1 MRTPDARVRVD
12 SRPAGE
18 ANRYMQLRTNV
29 EGEIK
34 AGRPHRSVAP
44 WVVLGLSLLATLGA
58 WYAAECYVVGPQR
71 VENGASSPS
80 VATAGDYPLQVL
92 IGGLAVSVLL
102 FDIALMMASTRAK
115 ALAVSELMTRRVRE
129 SEARMRTV
137 LDYAPEG
144 IITFD
149 SEGAVTSSN
158 PGAQR
163 LFGHGAD
170 ALEGLPIQELVDGWL
185 PEQTVQA
192 AVSNDEK
199 PDGSEPDE
207 IEPAAVKTVEVVG
220 QRRDGQRFPA
230 ELTVSHMRF
239 GDPPRWTAI
248 IRDISERK
256 QTEEALRRSEERYA
270 LAARA
275 ANDGLWDWNL
285 ETDTVFFSAR
295 WRATLGYGEHEIG
308 DRPAEWLDRIHVDD
322 RDRFDN
328 ALSDHLQGRTPHF
341 KAEYRMRLRD
351 GVYHW
356 MLGRGV
362 SVRDSNGKVVR
373 IAGSQTDITPRKRAE
388 LKLVREALHDSLTGL
403 SNRTAFL
410 RELDR
415 LVNDKKESDRN
426 FALLFLDLDYFKN
439 VNDSLGHHA
448 GDQFLVAVAERIR
461 GVLRPADRLARLG
474 GDEFAIAIQD
484 VNQTDDVIRVADR
497 IQEALSHAVVV
508 AGTEVF
514 VTVSIGIAL
523 ATHQGRTADHL
534 IREADTAMYRAKAAG
549 KGRCKVFDEHMQ
561 AHSVQRI
568 SCERLLR
575 QALHRDEFVL
585 HYQPIVSLETGR
597 ISGCEALVRWEH
609 PERGL
614 LLPDEFIGV
623 AEETGL
629 INPIGEWVLEHAC
642 HQVAAWKSDGLP
654 PVRLAV
660 NVSLRQC
667 TFGNLRSVVS
677 QALSSSG
684 LEPHAL
690 QLEMTESGLAESPDE
705 LLKPLV
711 ELCSEGVSFS
721 LDHFG
726 TGSSSLMYLRR
737 LPVST
742 LKIGEPSLREVAGD
756 PLDAAL
762 ASGLIALGKNLGL
775 KLVGEGVETTRQLE
789 FFRDRGCHELQGHL
803 LSPAVEASVF
813 SELLARDAREPLLE
827 RVQGSNGEAVG
838 VGTGVREL

>member
-1 MRTPDARVRVD
+1 MRVD

-18 ANRYMQLRTNV
+18 ANRYMQLRPNV

-34 AGRPHRSVAP
+34 AGRPDRSVAP
-44 WVVLGLSLLATLGA
+44 WAVLGLSLLATLGA
-58 WYAAECYVVGPQR
+58 WYAAASYVGSPQN
-71 VENGASSPS
+71 VEPYAASSPG
-80 VATAGDYPLQVL
+80 VAAAGDYPLQVL

-129 SEARMRTV
+129 SEARMRAV

-149 SEGAVTSSN
+149 SDGVVTSSN

-163 LFGHGAD
+163 LFGHEAD
-170 ALEGLPIQELVDGWL
+170 AIEGLRMQELVDGWS

-192 AVSNDEK
+192 AGSHGEK
-199 PDGSEPDE
+199 PDDGEPEE
-207 IEPAAVKTVEVVG
+207 IEPVAVETVEVVG
-220 QRRDGQRFPA
+220 RRKDGQRFPA

-275 ANDGLWDWNL
+275 ANDGLWDWDL

-295 WRATLGYGEHEIG
+295 WRATLGYSEHEIG
-308 DRPAEWLDRIHVDD
+308 DRPAEWLDRIHVED
-322 RDRFDN
+322 RDRFDE
-328 ALSDHLQGRTPHF
+328 ALGDHLQGRTPHF

-362 SVRDSNGKVVR
+362 SVRDSDGKVVR
-373 IAGSQTDITPRKRAE
+373 IAGSQTDITPRKQAE

-410 RELDR
+410 RELER
-415 LVNDKKESDRN
+415 LVKDKNESGRN

-474 GDEFAIAIQD
+474 GDEFAIAAQD
-484 VNQTDDVIRVADR
+484 VGKTGDVIRVADR
-497 IQEALSHAVVV
+497 IQEALSHALVV

-523 ATHQGRTADHL
+523 AKHQGMTADRL

-549 KGRCKVFDEHMQ
+549 KGRCKVFDERMQ

-568 SCERLLR
+568 SCQRLLR
-575 QALHRDEFVL
+575 QALQRDEFVL

-597 ISGCEALVRWEH
+597 ISACEALVRWRH

-629 INPIGEWVLEHAC
+629 INPIGEWVLEQAC

-654 PVRLAV
+654 AVRLAV

-762 ASGLIALGKNLGL
+762 ASGLIALGKSLGFN
-775 KLVGEGVETTRQLE
+775 LVGEGVETARQLE

-838 VGTGVREL
+838 VGAGVREL